1 MDTWERFDE
10 ILLPNKEDFHSSL
23 NMEDTTDVDYRHAKK
38 VFKEF
43 KMNNL
48 GDYHDLYVQSN
59 TLLLVDVFQNFR
71 NTGIETYK
79 LDPAYFY
86 QHEH

>member
-23 NMEDTTDVDYRHAKK
+23 NMEDNTDVDYRHAKK

>member
-1 MDTWERFDE
+1 MDSWNRFNE
-10 ILLPNKEDFHSSL
+10 TSLPDKRDFYSRL
-23 NMEDTTDVDYRHAKK
+23 IMENIIDTDYTHATK

-59 TLLLVDVFQNFR
+59 TLLLADIFENFR
-71 NTGIETYK
+71 DMSLKI
-79 LDPAYFY
+79 
-86 QHEH
+86 